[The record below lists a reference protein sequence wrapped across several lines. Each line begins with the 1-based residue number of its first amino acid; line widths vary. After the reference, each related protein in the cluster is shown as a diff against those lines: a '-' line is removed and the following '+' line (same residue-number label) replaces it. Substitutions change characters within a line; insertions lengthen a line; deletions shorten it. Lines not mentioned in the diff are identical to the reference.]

1 MDAATPGSVK
11 SGSAGVE
18 AGLLAVVGAL
28 VGTGTQPVIVTA
40 STQPMIAAV
49 RGRLVTRRG

>member
-1 MDAATPGSVK
+1 MDAAAPGSVK
-11 SGSAGVE
+11 SGPAGVE

-28 VGTGTQPVIVTA
+28 VGAGTQPVIVTA